1 MVFLQIQ
8 NNSTMKY
15 LYRRQ
20 TLEKLAETI
29 CKNEKIKSDVEVSLL
44 FCDDPF
50 IQSLNMQYRAKDE
63 PTDVLSF
70 QQEGFS
76 HEGITLLGDIVI
88 SLETVQRF
96 CNHDRKAMR
105 DEIRLLFCHG
115 LLHLLGYTHKK
126 RKDRE
131 VMLIKQACYLGVE
144 VEHAWHS

>member
-50 IQSLNMQYRAKDE
+50 IQSLNMQYAKDE

-70 QQEGFS
+70 QQEGFPMK
-76 HEGITLLGDIVI
+76 GL
-88 SLETVQRF
+88 R
-96 CNHDRKAMR
+96 CW
-105 DEIRLLFCHG
+105 EIL
-115 LLHLLGYTHKK
+115 
-126 RKDRE
+126 
-131 VMLIKQACYLGVE
+131 
-144 VEHAWHS
+144 